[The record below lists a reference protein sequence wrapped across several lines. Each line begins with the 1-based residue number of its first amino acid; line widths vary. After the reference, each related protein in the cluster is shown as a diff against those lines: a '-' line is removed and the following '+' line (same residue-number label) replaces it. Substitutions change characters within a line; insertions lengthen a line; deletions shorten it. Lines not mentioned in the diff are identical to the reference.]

1 MLGAIA
7 GDIIGSRPRSKPCRD
22 PVASLIGP
30 DHHYTATTILT
41 VATAHALLSKSEPDE
56 IYMKYAVKFPEVRDL
71 ATENADALREVP
83 WVCPVGWA
91 FSGIGSVLLESI
103 IAVRAAG
110 CGKEQ
115 SSAAQAVAAAV
126 FWAKS
131 GLSKEE
137 IRAGLPG
144 RFGLDLIGDD
154 GSRAGNP
161 FTSALVCFLESN
173 SFEQTLQSVVSAGGT
188 DVGCR
193 AAIAGALAEASDGGL
208 PPRIVGEVSKRLP
221 AGFLEV
227 VHQFYRKHQMRV
239 FTGEPMAV

>member
-7 GDIIGSRPRSKPCRD
+7 GDIIGSRPRSIPCRD

-41 VATAHALLSKSEPDE
+41 VATAHALLSKCEPDE
-56 IYMKYAVKFPEVRDL
+56 IYLKYAVKFPEVRDL
-71 ATENADALREVP
+71 ATENADALRDVP

-103 IAVRAAG
+103 VSVRAAG

-115 SSAAQAVAAAV
+115 ASAAQALAAAV
-126 FWAKS
+126 FWARS

-137 IRAGLPG
+137 IRSGLAG
-144 RFGLDLIGDD
+144 RFGLDLNGPNGPCE
-154 GSRAGNP
+154 GSPLA
-161 FTSALVCFLESN
+161 SALLCFLESN
-173 SFEQTLQSVVSAGGT
+173 NFEQTLQAAASAGGSH
-188 DVGCR
+188 VGCR
-193 AAIAGALAEASDGGL
+193 AAIAGALAEAYDGGL